1 MSFTAEEGFVRAPEI
16 NVAKMTL
23 TKVRIIDWSLTD
35 VITIFTLVTVH
46 CTVRV
51 NACPC
56 HVALAGEEI
65 SGFVI

>member
-1 MSFTAEEGFVRAPEI
+1 MSFTAKEGFVRAPEI

-23 TKVRIIDWSLTD
+23 TKVRIIDWSSAN
-35 VITIFTLVTVH
+35 VIIIFALATVH
-46 CTVRV
+46 CTVWV

-56 HVALAGEEI
+56 YIALVCEDV